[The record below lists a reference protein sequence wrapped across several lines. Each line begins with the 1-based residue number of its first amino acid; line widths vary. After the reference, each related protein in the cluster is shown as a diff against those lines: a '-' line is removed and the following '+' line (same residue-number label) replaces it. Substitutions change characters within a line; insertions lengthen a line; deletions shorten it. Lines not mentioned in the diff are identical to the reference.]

1 MGDAG
6 EEADSQ
12 EPAVGRHLL
21 DTLTHN
27 SLSTSLTVFS
37 LHNYTPYNTVVRF
50 RYVHSVRSLLSVVGR
65 AAH

>member
-1 MGDAG
+1 MVDAG

-27 SLSTSLTVFS
+27 SLSTSLTVFT
-37 LHNYTPYNTVVRF
+37 LHNTPYNTVVRF
-50 RYVHSVRSLLSVVGR
+50 RYVHSVRTLLSVVGR